1 MYFNLFYLTK
11 KYGIMN
17 YVKLRK
23 GEVRMYT
30 IKYKD
35 KEIEYEVVKSKIK
48 NVYIHIKDGRV
59 IVKAP
64 VRVKD
69 KDIQN
74 VVEEKKKWIYEKL
87 ENLSKEEYK
96 QGSKISLLG
105 KEYPLKIKFV
115 KQNVSDI
122 YIEDGKMVVEIPR
135 KNKKE
140 YTSKIEELLD
150 DVYIKVAEKEV
161 DMAMQ
166 IVTRI
171 VGIKPNKYRI
181 RKLKTAWGTC
191 SANKN
196 ITINSSLMKYDR
208 TVIQYV
214 VLHEICHLKYMN
226 HSSEFWKMVEK
237 YMKDYKDVRKRLKK

>member
-1 MYFNLFYLTK
+1 
-11 KYGIMN
+11 MN
-17 YVKLRK
+17 TV
-23 GEVRMYT
+23 
-30 IKYKD
+30 KYKD
-35 KEIEYEVVKSKIK
+35 KIIEYEVVKSRIK
-48 NVYIHIKDGRV
+48 NVYIHIKNGKV

-64 VRVKD
+64 IRVKD
-69 KDIQN
+69 KDIKN

-87 ENLSKEEYK
+87 ETLHKEEYK
-96 QGSKISLLG
+96 QGSKVFLLG

-115 KQNVSDI
+115 KQNLSDI
-122 YIEDGKMVVEIPR
+122 YIENGKMVAEIPA
-135 KNKKE
+135 KSKKE
-140 YTSKIEELLD
+140 YVKKIEELLD
-150 DVYIKVAEKEV
+150 DVYMKVAEKEV

-191 SANKN
+191 TSNKN

-226 HSSEFWKMVEK
+226 HSDEFWNMVEK
-237 YMKDYKDVRKRLKK
+237 YMKNYKEIRKKLKN

>member
-1 MYFNLFYLTK
+1 
-11 KYGIMN
+11 MN
-17 YVKLRK
+17 S
-23 GEVRMYT
+23 

-35 KEIEYEVVKSKIK
+35 KIIEYEVVKSRIK
-48 NVYIHIKDGRV
+48 NVYIHVRDGKV

-64 VRVKD
+64 IRIKD
-69 KDIQN
+69 KDIEN
-74 VVEEKKKWIYEKL
+74 VVEEKKKWIFEKL
-87 ENLSKEEYK
+87 ENLHKEEYK
-96 QGSKISLLG
+96 QGSKVLLLG

-115 KQNVSDI
+115 KQNTSNI
-122 YIEDGKMVVEIPR
+122 YIENGKMVAEIS
-135 KNKKE
+135 KKDKKE
-140 YTSKIEELLD
+140 YTKKIEELLD
-150 DVYIKVAEKEV
+150 DVYMKVAEKEV

-191 SANKN
+191 TSNRN

-208 TVIQYV
+208 SVIQYV

-226 HSSEFWKMVEK
+226 HSDEFWNMVEK
-237 YMKDYKDVRKRLKK
+237 YMKNYKEIRKKLKN

>member
-1 MYFNLFYLTK
+1 
-11 KYGIMN
+11 MN
-17 YVKLRK
+17 N
-23 GEVRMYT
+23 
-30 IKYKD
+30 IKYKN
-35 KEIEYEVVKSKIK
+35 KVIKYEVIKSKIR
-48 NVYIHIKDGRV
+48 NVYIHIKDGKV

-64 VRVKD
+64 IKVKD
-69 KDIQN
+69 KEIEDI
-74 VVEEKKKWIYEKL
+74 VEEKKKWIYEKL
-87 ENLSKEEYK
+87 ETLNKEEYK

-105 KEYPLKIKFV
+105 KQYLLKIKFIR
-115 KQNVSDI
+115 QNAFNI
-122 YIEDGKMVVEIPR
+122 YIENGNMVAEIP
-135 KNKKE
+135 KKYKKE
-140 YTSKIEELLD
+140 YANKVEELLD
-150 DVYIKVAEKEV
+150 DVYMKVAEKEV

-191 SANKN
+191 TSNKN

-226 HSSEFWKMVEK
+226 HSKKFWNMVEK
-237 YMKDYKDVRKRLKK
+237 YMKDYREIRKKLKN

>member
-1 MYFNLFYLTK
+1 
-11 KYGIMN
+11 MN
-17 YVKLRK
+17 S
-23 GEVRMYT
+23 

-35 KEIEYEVVKSKIK
+35 KIIEYEVVKSRIK
-48 NVYIHIKDGRV
+48 NVYIHVRDGKV

-64 VRVKD
+64 IRIKD
-69 KDIQN
+69 KDIEN
-74 VVEEKKKWIYEKL
+74 VVEEKKKWIFEKL
-87 ENLSKEEYK
+87 ENLHKEEYK
-96 QGSKISLLG
+96 QGSKVLLLG

-115 KQNVSDI
+115 KQNTSNI
-122 YIEDGKMVVEIPR
+122 YIENGKMVAEIS
-135 KNKKE
+135 KKDKKE
-140 YTSKIEELLD
+140 YTKKIEELLD
-150 DVYIKVAEKEV
+150 DVYMKVAEKEV

-191 SANKN
+191 TSNRN

-208 TVIQYV
+208 SVIQYV

-226 HSSEFWKMVEK
+226 HSDEFWNMVEK
-237 YMKDYKDVRKRLKK
+237 YMKNYKEIRKKIKKLR

>member
-1 MYFNLFYLTK
+1 
-11 KYGIMN
+11 MN
-17 YVKLRK
+17 TV
-23 GEVRMYT
+23 
-30 IKYKD
+30 KYKD
-35 KEIEYEVVKSKIK
+35 KIIEYEVVKSRIK
-48 NVYIHIKDGRV
+48 NVYIHIKNGKV

-64 VRVKD
+64 IRVKD
-69 KDIQN
+69 KDIKN

-87 ENLSKEEYK
+87 ETLHKEEYK
-96 QGSKISLLG
+96 QGSKVFLLG
-105 KEYPLKIKFV
+105 KEYTLKIKFV
-115 KQNVSDI
+115 KQNLSDI
-122 YIEDGKMVVEIPR
+122 YIEDGKMVAEIPA
-135 KNKKE
+135 KSKKE
-140 YTSKIEELLD
+140 YARKIEELLD
-150 DVYIKVAEKEV
+150 DVYMKVAEKEV

-191 SANKN
+191 TSNKN

-226 HSSEFWKMVEK
+226 HSGEFWNMVEK
-237 YMKDYKDVRKRLKK
+237 YMKNYKEIRKKLKN